1 MKLFLAAL
9 PLFGKSGI
17 ALAAVLVLAAL
28 LLPRSARA
36 DTHLTLLVTNIPS
49 GWGTANGDS
58 ISIIGT
64 FNGWSLG
71 NSATITDHSLRFDLS
86 SVSLS
91 SLGSDWADRPAGANV
106 GFRFVAS
113 SDVANTLILADFFA
127 NDGNFRLA
135 LREGTT
141 NTVEINA
148 GPIRTLVDQ
157 SSAVRVN
164 GVREREVVAI
174 DRDRFAFPGGLW
186 KALVMSY
193 DDGHDQDRG
202 LIPIFNQYG
211 IKGTF
216 HLCSEWFDQSTFVSS
231 EDVRTIYAPPEVSV
245 HSVNHPT
252 LSDLDDESIRWQVG
266 HCRWAISQLTGYNP
280 NSMSYP
286 MGGYNNN
293 VFTQIAGQGITCSR
307 TVKPTFS
314 LDYLPPNPLKWHPTC
329 HHANASAFAD
339 AFIDRSQEQMA
350 LLFIWGH
357 SYELDNTYA
366 DNSWAYMT
374 SLCRKLGHRGDTWY
388 AGMEEVRAYL
398 AAIQD
403 LAYPSPNVILNPSAT
418 LAVWVKPADALLKI
432 APGKTITWPSGS
444 SSAAPGIPGTNAPL
458 SISYAPGTNALSR
471 AASIYAH
478 IGHDGWQETRDVL
491 LTPGDNGVFSAAYA
505 LPAGC
510 KTVEWAFFDG
520 DQIWD
525 DHGGGDWRFAVL
537 NTEVTEPAALDLE
550 TRSPVLLAKSPPD
563 QNAVGERVDLP
574 ESGTSI
580 RPPSQGGFGG
590 FGTLQVHCD
599 ATNLYLQG
607 TGLDTGGNNN
617 AVLLFL
623 QIDTLSHPAT
633 TLWDFSGTPY
643 GLDFLHNVAFD
654 PGVNVAILLGDEYGD
669 GTFLHFDLESGSD
682 LGQGVFYT
690 DTSTKRFLPV
700 PGVRLSQFD
709 GVSNAPT
716 LSVDDDGNRQ
726 TDRWQLSIP
735 WSSLN
740 APLGV
745 ASVGSLHLYGLI
757 ASDGTSGNDRYLSG
771 NFLGRRMSGDRD
783 GSNVG
788 FHFAT
793 LAGHRIGLPGADS
806 DLDGMPDLW
815 ERRHGLDGA
824 TANDAN
830 ADADADSFSNLRE
843 YIADT
848 DPADPASCLRAEPA
862 AIGDAFAVRADTS
875 PNRLY
880 SLYASENLAANDWTL
895 VTGPRRGIGRAD
907 LLSDTPPG
915 PPRRFYRLQVDLP

>member
-1 MKLFLAAL
+1 MKHCIAAL
-9 PLFGKSGI
+9 PLFGISGI
-17 ALAAVLVLAAL
+17 ALAVVLVLPAL
-28 LLPRSARA
+28 LLPQTSHAG
-36 DTHLTLLVTNIPS
+36 TSLTVIVTNIPS

-71 NSATITDHSLRFDLS
+71 SSATIADHSLRYDLS
-86 SVSLS
+86 SVNLS
-91 SLGSDWADRPAGANV
+91 ALGSDWADRPAGANI

-113 SDVANTLILADFFA
+113 SDIANTLILADFFA

-202 LIPIFNQYG
+202 LIPIFNRYG

-216 HLCSEWFDQSTFVSS
+216 HLCSEWFDKSTFVSS
-231 EDVRTIYAPPEVSV
+231 EDVRTIYAPHEVSV

-357 SYELDNTYA
+357 SYELTNTYA
-366 DNSWAYMT
+366 DNSWAYMS
-374 SLCRKLGHRGDTWY
+374 SLCQKLGHRGDTWY

-403 LAYPSPNVILNPSAT
+403 LAYPSPNVIRNPSGT
-418 LAVWVKPADALLKI
+418 LAVWAKPGNTLLKI
-432 APGKTITWPSGS
+432 APGKTITWPSGFS
-444 SSAAPGIPGTNAPL
+444 SVAPEITSTNATL
-458 SISYAPGTNALSR
+458 SISYATGSNALSR

-491 LTPGDNGVFSAAYA
+491 LSPGENGVFTAAYA
-505 LPAGC
+505 PPAGC

-520 DQIWD
+520 GQIWD
-525 DHGGGDWRFAVL
+525 DHGGGDWRFSIRNPQAA
-537 NTEVTEPAALDLE
+537 EPAALDVE
-550 TRSPVLLAKSPPD
+550 TRSPVILAKSPSD

-574 ESGTSI
+574 ESGTAIS
-580 RPPSQGGFGG
+580 PSSQGGFGG

-599 ATNLYLQG
+599 ATNLYLEG

-623 QIDTLSHPAT
+623 QIDTLPHPAT
-633 TLWDFSGTPY
+633 TLWDFTGTPY
-643 GLDFLHNVAFD
+643 GLDFLHNAVFD

-669 GTFLHFDLESGSD
+669 GTFLHFNLESGSD

-690 DTSTKRFLPV
+690 DTSVKRFLPV

-716 LSVDDDGNRQ
+716 LSVDDDANRQ

-740 APLGV
+740 APLGA

-771 NFLGRRMSGDRD
+771 NFLGRGISGDRD
-783 GSNVG
+783 GSNFG
-788 FHFAT
+788 FHVAT
-793 LAGHRIGLPGADS
+793 LSGQRIGLPGADS

-830 ADADADSFSNLRE
+830 ADADADGFSNHRE

-848 DPADPASCLRAEPA
+848 RPEDRDSHFEVKAILPGPPFELRA
-862 AIGDAFAVRADTS
+862 S
-875 PNRLY
+875 MSSNRVY
-880 SLYASENLAANDWTL
+880 ALYASSNLATGTWTL
-895 VTGPRRGIGRAD
+895 I
-907 LLSDTPPG
+907 S
-915 PPRRFYRLQVDLP
+915 PPRPGTGDNDSMSNSNSAGGQFYRLQVRLP

>member
-1 MKLFLAAL
+1 MKLFMVAL
-9 PLFGKSGI
+9 SLFGKGGI
-17 ALAAVLVLAAL
+17 ALIALIALAVL
-28 LLPRSARA
+28 LLPRSAHAETR
-36 DTHLTLLVTNIPS
+36 LTLIVTNIPS

-71 NSATITDHSLRFDLS
+71 SSATITDHSLRYDLS

-91 SLGSDWADRPAGANV
+91 TLGSDWADRPDGANI

-113 SDVANTLILADFFA
+113 SDIANTLILADFFA

-148 GPIRTLVDQ
+148 GPIRTLIDQ

-164 GVREREVVAI
+164 GVRAREYVEI

-202 LIPIFNQYG
+202 LIPIFNKYG

-216 HLCSEWFDQSTFVSS
+216 HLCSEWFDKSTFVSS
-231 EDVRTIYAPPEVSV
+231 EDVRTIYAPHEVSV

-307 TVKPTFS
+307 TVKGTFS
-314 LDYLPPNPLKWHPTC
+314 LDYLPPQPLKWHPTC

-339 AFIDRSQEQMA
+339 TFIERSQEQMA

-366 DNSWAYMT
+366 DNSWAYMD
-374 SLCRKLGHRGDTWY
+374 SLCKKLGRRGDTWY

-398 AAIQD
+398 AAIQA
-403 LAYPSPNVILNPSAT
+403 LAYPSANVIRNPSST
-418 LAVWVKPADALLKI
+418 LTVWAKPDDTLLKI

-444 SSAAPGIPGTNAPL
+444 SSVTPEIPGTNANL
-458 SISYAPGTNALSR
+458 SISYAPGSNALSR
-471 AASIYAH
+471 ASSVYAH
-478 IGHDGWQETRDVL
+478 IGHDGWQQTQDIL
-491 LTPGDNGVFSAAYA
+491 LSPGENGVFSAAYA
-505 LPAGC
+505 IPAGC
-510 KTVEWAFFDG
+510 KTIEWAFFDG
-520 DQIWD
+520 GEIWD
-525 DHGGGDWRFAVL
+525 DHGGGDWRFVVR
-537 NTEVTEPAALDLE
+537 NTETAEPAALDIE
-550 TRSPVLLAKSPPD
+550 TRSPSILAKSPAD
-563 QNAVGERVDLP
+563 QNAVGEQVDLP
-574 ESGTSI
+574 ETGTGIS
-580 RPPSQGGFGG
+580 PASQGGFGG

-599 ATNLYLQG
+599 ASNLYLEG

-623 QIDTLSHPAT
+623 QIDTLPHPAT
-633 TLWDFSGTPY
+633 NLWDFNGTPF
-643 GLDFLHNVAFD
+643 GLDFLHNVVFD

-682 LGQGVFYT
+682 FGQGVFYT
-690 DTSTKRFLPV
+690 DAATKRFLPV

-716 LSVDDDGNRQ
+716 HSVDDDGNRQ
-726 TDRWQLSIP
+726 TDRWQLAIP

-740 APLGV
+740 APLG
-745 ASVGSLHLYGLI
+745 ATSIGSLHLSGLI

-771 NFLGRRMSGDRD
+771 NSLGHGISGDLD
-783 GSNVG
+783 GANYG
-788 FHFAT
+788 FHFVALT
-793 LAGHRIGLPGADS
+793 GQRIGLPGTDS

-815 ERRHGLDGA
+815 ERRNGLNA
-824 TANDAN
+824 ASV
-830 ADADADSFSNLRE
+830 ADAGSDADSDGFSNHQE

-848 DPADPASCLRAEPA
+848 RPDNRDSHFEVKAVLSGPPFELRA
-862 AIGDAFAVRADTS
+862 TMS
-875 PNRLY
+875 SNRVY
-880 SLYASENLAANDWTL
+880 SLYGSSNPATGAWTL
-895 VTGPRRGIGRAD
+895 ISPSRHGTGENDSMTDARTNACQ
-907 LLSDTPPG
+907 
-915 PPRRFYRLQVDLP
+915 FYRLQVRLP